1 MGLIGGDSETEKET
15 WCVEGSDDEKY
26 DPTKSGKGV
35 WEPKPEDILKM
46 FEKIEKEKVLELSW
60 KCPGRRPPK
69 GTEEEDMDA
78 TQDPSI
84 EVEPEEA
91 EEEPKPQ
98 QPTEFDFEEDEFDT
112 TTKVTPRRT
121 PGVKTPK
128 SQKKVARMDKVLQD
142 IMMQRIQNAAEKQAR
157 RQGRSPG
164 SIPSGRVRMGMS
176 PGSGGHRS
184 PGSSPASSPAPVRP
198 GSSPSLGMRP
208 TRPTANTPTRP
219 PMDTGSTTPVR
230 SMPATEICQTP
241 QSWST
246 SNSNANITPPAIAKP
261 NKDFGNP
268 PIGIPQGN
276 VPQTSY
282 GSVMTSSVMSPVPAD
297 NIPISP
303 LTATPTGQRAAT
315 DTVMSGARDPPP
327 LPPPPPPPPPAEG
340 SGV

>member
-15 WCVEGSDDEKY
+15 WCVDGSDDEKY

-35 WEPKPEDILKM
+35 WEPTPKDILQL
-46 FEKIEKEKVLELSW
+46 FEKIEKEKVLELNW

-84 EVEPEEA
+84 EAEPEEA

-112 TTKVTPRRT
+112 ATKVTPRRT

-142 IMMQRIQNAAEKQAR
+142 MMMQRIQNAAEKQAR

-164 SIPSGRVRMGMS
+164 STPSGRVRMGMS

-198 GSSPSLGMRP
+198 GSSPGLRP
-208 TRPTANTPTRP
+208 TRPAMNMPTRP
-219 PMDTGSTTPVR
+219 PMDAGSTTPVR
-230 SMPATEICQTP
+230 SMPSSDISQAA

-246 SNSNANITPPAIAKP
+246 SNTNVNATPPAMARP
-261 NKDFGNP
+261 NKDSGNP
-268 PIGIPQGN
+268 PVGIPHGAN
-276 VPQTSY
+276 LQTSY
-282 GSVMTSSVMSPVPAD
+282 GSAMSSVMAPLPSENVPA
-297 NIPISP
+297 SHA
-303 LTATPTGQRAAT
+303 LTATPTGQRAVT

-327 LPPPPPPPPPAEG
+327 LPPPPPPDG
-340 SGV
+340 GGM

>member
-1 MGLIGGDSETEKET
+1 MGLIGESGTEKEA

-35 WEPKPEDILKM
+35 WEPTAEDILLL

-78 TQDPSI
+78 TQDPGI
-84 EVEPEEA
+84 EAEPEEA

-98 QPTEFDFEEDEFDT
+98 QPTEFDFDEDEFDT
-112 TTKVTPRRT
+112 ATKVTPRRT
-121 PGVKTPK
+121 PGAKTPK

-164 SIPSGRVRMGMS
+164 STPSGRGRMGMS

-198 GSSPSLGMRP
+198 GSSPGLRP
-208 TRPTANTPTRP
+208 NRPAMNMVTRPS
-219 PMDTGSTTPVR
+219 MDPGLTTPVR
-230 SMPATEICQTP
+230 SVPSSDISQTP

-246 SNSNANITPPAIAKP
+246 STVNTTHTATPS
-261 NKDFGNP
+261 KDLGNTP
-268 PIGIPQGN
+268 VGIPQGAVSQAGSAPASSSTSIPPSDN
-276 VPQTSY
+276 VSA
-282 GSVMTSSVMSPVPAD
+282 SPVVP
-297 NIPISP
+297 SV
-303 LTATPTGQRAAT
+303 GQKAMT
-315 DTVMSGARDPPP
+315 DIVTSGAPPQLPP
-327 LPPPPPPPPPAEG
+327 LPPAPDG
-340 SGV
+340 SSS